1 MNKFIKIAKITSK
14 QISKNVKK
22 KKSNNFILIS
32 NDINKKNKFNYKYI
46 EEETKEINRLALVSA
61 EHAFRN

>member
-1 MNKFIKIAKITSK
+1 MNKFVKIAKITSR

-22 KKSNNFILIS
+22 NPNYILLSNNLNKKSKI
-32 NDINKKNKFNYKYI
+32 NYKLI
-46 EEETKEINRLALVSA
+46 EEEFKEINRLALISA

>member
-1 MNKFIKIAKITSK
+1 MNKFVKIAKITSR
-14 QISKNVKK
+14 QVSKNVK

-32 NDINKKNKFNYKYI
+32 NDFNKKNIFHYKYI
-46 EEETKEINRLALVSA
+46 EEEYKEINRLALVSA